1 MSQDLENVIHLIES
15 LSTEM
20 QAGFADL
27 KARFDRQDAR
37 LERHGGLLH
46 GGARATTRMIE
57 WSERADRLWAE
68 RDERLRQLEDR
79 VKRLEERNGRV

>member
-1 MSQDLENVIHLIES
+1 
-15 LSTEM
+15 
-20 QAGFADL
+20 
-27 KARFDRQDAR
+27 
-37 LERHGGLLH
+37 
-46 GGARATTRMIE
+46 MIE